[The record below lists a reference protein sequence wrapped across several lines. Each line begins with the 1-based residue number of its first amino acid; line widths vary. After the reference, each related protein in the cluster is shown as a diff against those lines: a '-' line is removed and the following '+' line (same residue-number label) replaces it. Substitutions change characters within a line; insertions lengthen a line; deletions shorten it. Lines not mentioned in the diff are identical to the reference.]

1 MQMDMLQCSMIFLLK
16 NVSTQKKKL
25 GKAQPSGDP
34 NCGDFARGKPPVPE
48 HSVVGYTVVKV
59 DGATKG
65 SDL

>member
-1 MQMDMLQCSMIFLLK
+1 MQMDMLQCSMIFLLIK
-16 NVSTQKKKL
+16 CFDSKKEVGKSSTIWGPK
-25 GKAQPSGDP
+25 
-34 NCGDFARGKPPVPE
+34 CGDFVKPTPLPE

>member
-34 NCGDFARGKPPVPE
+34 NCGDFARGN
-48 HSVVGYTVVKV
+48 H
-59 DGATKG
+59 
-65 SDL
+65 LCLNIR